1 MVSLSPLLI
10 CAIEQ
15 ATVERG
21 VALCSLVASASR
33 PLFSLIWRNHRRRYT
48 PLLPVCRT
56 GVRRFQETRASLKVT
71 GICALFVLIS
81 GAPLSGDEG
90 ILLIWRNHRRRYTP
104 LLPVCRTGVRRF
116 QETRASLKGWVFRE
130 APACHLPFQASGRP
144 NSPFYPRGRRGS
156 SQGWIFWQAPAR
168 HLPFQA
174 SGRPTPL
181 LPLWE
186 KRARGMRGNG
196 ARECSTSLI
205 SPKNSTLERKED
217 GG

>member
-56 GVRRFQETRASLKVT
+56 GVRRFQETRASLK
-71 GICALFVLIS
+71 
-81 GAPLSGDEG
+81 
-90 ILLIWRNHRRRYTP
+90 
-104 LLPVCRTGVRRF
+104 
-116 QETRASLKGWVFRE
+116 GWVFRE
-130 APACHLPFQASGRP
+130 SPACHLPFQASGRP

-156 SQGWIFWQAPAR
+156 SQGWIFWQAPAC
-168 HLPFQA
+168 HLPFQP
-174 SGRPTPL
+174 SGRPTPFSPCGSRADRKYVRCTFPAASERHGRQVWNPP
-181 LPLWE
+181 LPVQCV
-186 KRARGMRGNG
+186 G
-196 ARECSTSLI
+196 ADRIADCALQWQKTYLCSNVLSALK
-205 SPKNSTLERKED
+205 PLVGE
-217 GG
+217 GGWGDEG